1 MVVHYSSFLT
11 EFPPESIK
19 LPIMGR
25 IFAGSWHEM
34 LDLFH
39 KHPSNASETP
49 HAEDSIET
57 AVKDVTKGPEE
68 AKDALESEPV
78 KTDAPDAGHGGVSD
92 VEAVTSAWTIKSLIA
107 AYLLLVVLFYNRD
120 DILIC

>member
-1 MVVHYSSFLT
+1 M
-11 EFPPESIK
+11 K
-19 LPIMGR
+19 LPVMGR

-49 HAEDSIET
+49 QVEHVIET
-57 AVKDVTKGPEE
+57 AVNDVTKGPEE

-78 KTDAPDAGHGGVSD
+78 KADAPDAGHGGVSD

-107 AYLLLVVLFYNRD
+107 AYLLLVALFTTD